1 MNSLSTVTTKG
12 QITLPVHIR
21 KASKIKPGDQV
32 YFSTINV
39 KGHTY
44 HTYERIKK
52 FSELKGSIPK
62 PVGIFKPEDLSWV

>member
-12 QITLPVHIR
+12 QITLPNHIR
-21 KASKIKPGDQV
+21 KAAKIKPGDQV

-39 KGHTY
+39 KGQLY

-62 PVGIFKPEDLSWV
+62 PAGIFKPEDLSWV